1 MIKVRILTPEWNR
14 SLDVDAI
21 FIPGALGEF
30 EILPDHAPI
39 ISPLVPGTIRW
50 RIAETWGE
58 LKVKEGTVRLDRN
71 MLEIC
76 TEVLPTDK

>member
-14 SLDVDAI
+14 SLEVDAI

-39 ISPLVPGTIRW
+39 ISSLVPGAIRW